1 MTNQNKNIHFNLNQ
15 FRKIEDI
22 IYLDEPIL
30 THLIKNNKH
39 FLLYLVD
46 TLEIK
51 DVFLLFELE
60 EQTIYDYLTKLITL
74 RQIISSNENFI
85 YEIEQD
91 FNGNILNVDITQSSF
106 LPENFLPTEDSY
118 LNYEPSSHSYY
129 YNFIKTFASQS
140 YLRSLR
146 EQAFYIKL
154 APTNSKY
161 SETIGFN
168 ELVSELLKNISTSFK
183 SFLKAD
189 FFESFK
195 EKQTDEKKLNALFN
209 RLSNDL
215 DYRMVDLDFGSFEI
229 GLAVDKVMKQS
240 IENNEIRDWAIDVGY
255 KYKNIVLDDN
265 YDEETVSTIISNYSQ
280 EDRKKIFEPIFKI
293 TENSNFDFKI
303 KNSKSKEYSK
313 ITIKDKS
320 KIERIVPKIDIPEE
334 IKSKEYEIIQVTTI
348 KEKDKIRKSIRLDEN
363 TLFESASEK
372 QVILKKKDFEK
383 FGYDLNFEVKI
394 PLDISTEKGQVIL
407 RTEFDGIEFGKT
419 LDSGKLDDGIK
430 QIVSSIYEY
439 ILNKDTIP

>member
-1 MTNQNKNIHFNLNQ
+1 MTNQNKNISFDLNQ
-15 FRKIEDI
+15 FQKIEDI

-39 FLLYLVD
+39 FLQYLVD
-46 TLEIK
+46 TSENK
-51 DVFLLFELE
+51 DTYLLIELE
-60 EQTIYDYLTKLITL
+60 EQVIYDYLTKLVTL
-74 RQIISSNENFI
+74 RQIISTNQNFI
-85 YEIEQD
+85 YRIEQD
-91 FNGNILNVDITQSSF
+91 FNGNILKAEITQSSA
-106 LPENFLPTEDSY
+106 LPENYLPAEDSY
-118 LNYEPSSHSYY
+118 LNYEPSSQSYY
-129 YNFIKTFASQS
+129 YNFIKEFESQS

-161 SETIGFN
+161 SDTIGFN

-195 EKQTDEKKLNALFN
+195 ERQTDEKKLNASFN

-240 IENNEIRDWAIDVGY
+240 IENKEIRDWAIDVGY
-255 KYKNIVLDDN
+255 KYRNIVLDDD

-293 TENSNFDFKI
+293 TENSNFDFKV

-313 ITIKDKS
+313 INIKDKS
-320 KIERIVPKIDIPEE
+320 KIDRIVPPKIDIPEE
-334 IKSKEYEIIQVTTI
+334 VKSKEYEIIQVTTI
-348 KEKDKIRKSIRLDEN
+348 KEKDKVRKSIRLDEN
-363 TLFESASEK
+363 TLFESSNAK
-372 QVILKKKDFEK
+372 QVILKKKDFKK
-383 FGYDLNFEVKI
+383 FDYALDFDVEI
-394 PLDISTEKGQVIL
+394 PLDISTEKGQIVL
-407 RTEFDGIEFGKT
+407 RTEFDGIEFEKT
-419 LDSGKLDDGIK
+419 LDSGKFDDGIK

-439 ILNKDTIP
+439 IVNKSE

>member
-1 MTNQNKNIHFNLNQ
+1 M
-15 FRKIEDI
+15 
-22 IYLDEPIL
+22 
-30 THLIKNNKH
+30 
-39 FLLYLVD
+39 
-46 TLEIK
+46 
-51 DVFLLFELE
+51 
-60 EQTIYDYLTKLITL
+60 
-74 RQIISSNENFI
+74 
-85 YEIEQD
+85 
-91 FNGNILNVDITQSSF
+91 GN
-106 LPENFLPTEDSY
+106 
-118 LNYEPSSHSYY
+118 
-129 YNFIKTFASQS
+129 
-140 YLRSLR
+140 
-146 EQAFYIKL
+146 
-154 APTNSKY
+154 
-161 SETIGFN
+161 
-168 ELVSELLKNISTSFK
+168 
-183 SFLKAD
+183 
-189 FFESFK
+189 
-195 EKQTDEKKLNALFN
+195 
-209 RLSNDL
+209 
-215 DYRMVDLDFGSFEI
+215 
-229 GLAVDKVMKQS
+229 
-240 IENNEIRDWAIDVGY
+240 W
-255 KYKNIVLDDN
+255 
-265 YDEETVSTIISNYSQ
+265 
-280 EDRKKIFEPIFKI
+280 FEPIFKI

-439 ILNKDTIP
+439 ILNKDTIPWTAIKSVDDNDTYKKP

>member
-1 MTNQNKNIHFNLNQ
+1 MTNQNKNISFDLNQ
-15 FRKIEDI
+15 FQKIEDI

-46 TLEIK
+46 TLK
-51 DVFLLFELE
+51 DKDTFLLLELE
-60 EQTIYDYLTKLITL
+60 EQTIFDYLTKLITL
-74 RQIISSNENFI
+74 RQVISSNQNFI
-85 YEIEQD
+85 YRIEQD
-91 FNGNILNVDITQSSF
+91 FNGNIVNVDITQSSA
-106 LPENFLPTEDSY
+106 LQEDYLPTEDSY
-118 LNYEPSSHSYY
+118 LNYEPSSQSYY
-129 YNFIKTFASQS
+129 YNFIKEFESQS

-161 SETIGFN
+161 SDTIGFN
-168 ELVSELLKNISTSFK
+168 ELVTELLKNISTSFK

-195 EKQTDEKKLNALFN
+195 QKQTDEKKLNASFN

-240 IENNEIRDWAIDVGY
+240 IEDKEIRDWAIDVGY
-255 KYKNIVLDDN
+255 KYKNIVLDDD

-303 KNSKSKEYSK
+303 KNSKNKEYSK
-313 ITIKDKS
+313 INIKDKS
-320 KIERIVPKIDIPEE
+320 KIERIVPKTDIPEE
-334 IKSKEYEIIQVTTI
+334 VKSKEYEIIQVTTI
-348 KEKDKIRKSIRLDEN
+348 KEKDKVRKSIRLDEN

-383 FGYDLNFEVKI
+383 FDYVLDFEVEI
-394 PLDISTEKGQVIL
+394 PLDISTEKGQIVL
-407 RTEFDGIEFGKT
+407 RTEFDGIEFEKT
-419 LDSGKLDDGIK
+419 LDSGKFDDGIK

-439 ILNKDTIP
+439 ILNKSE

>member
-1 MTNQNKNIHFNLNQ
+1 MTNQNKNISFDLNQ
-15 FRKIEDI
+15 FQKIEDI
-22 IYLDEPIL
+22 IFLDEPIL

-39 FLLYLVD
+39 FLQYLVD
-46 TLEIK
+46 TSENK
-51 DVFLLFELE
+51 DTYLLLELE
-60 EQTIYDYLTKLITL
+60 EQAIFDYLTKLVTL
-74 RQIISSNENFI
+74 RQIISTNQNFI
-85 YEIEQD
+85 YRIEQD
-91 FNGNILNVDITQSSF
+91 FNGNILNAEITQSSA
-106 LPENFLPTEDSY
+106 LPENYLPTEDSY
-118 LNYEPSSHSYY
+118 LNYEPSSQSYY
-129 YNFIKTFASQS
+129 YNFIKEFESQS

-161 SETIGFN
+161 SDTIGFN

-195 EKQTDEKKLNALFN
+195 ERQTDEKKLNASFN

-240 IENNEIRDWAIDVGY
+240 IENKEIRDWAIDVGY
-255 KYKNIVLDDN
+255 KYRNIVLDDD

-293 TENSNFDFKI
+293 TENSNFDFKV

-313 ITIKDKS
+313 INIKDKS
-320 KIERIVPKIDIPEE
+320 KIDRIVPPKIDVPEE
-334 IKSKEYEIIQVTTI
+334 VKSKEYEIIQVTTI
-348 KEKDKIRKSIRLDEN
+348 KEKDKVRKSIRLDEN
-363 TLFESASEK
+363 TLFESSNAK

-383 FGYDLNFEVKI
+383 FDYSLDFDVEI
-394 PLDISTEKGQVIL
+394 PLDISTEKGQIVL
-407 RTEFDGIEFGKT
+407 RTEFDGIEFEKT
-419 LDSGKLDDGIK
+419 LDSGKFDDGIK

-439 ILNKDTIP
+439 IVNKSE